1 MLRKASSVFAEVEL
15 LQKLRAEQEE
25 RQKRKKSV
33 SILGQVSSWYL
44 IKLDKLSTCF
54 LLRNLLM
61 GREIAHL
68 LSIAWWLLS
77 E

>member
-25 RQKRKKSV
+25 RQKRQKSV

-44 IKLDKLSTCF
+44 IKLDKFSTCF
-54 LLRNLLM
+54 LFRNLLM
-61 GREIAHL
+61 GREIAHS
-68 LSIAWWLLS
+68 LSRYCLVAFI
-77 E
+77 